1 MVQLLIAELGCQHL
15 VELQFARSLS
25 HHHRV
30 AHAGVMPDT
39 AGGNHGEELH
49 VMQVRI
55 NDENLQNENQRGSP
69 AVLLEGGIFVSL
81 MLMLIQSAW
90 SSAIVSGME
99 NQSGDYVVAFVLRI
113 ICQLAHNVFY

>member
-1 MVQLLIAELGCQHL
+1 LFPNPGLRVLFIVCAGSVIVQLLIAELGCQHL

-55 NDENLQNENQRGSP
+55 NDENLQMRIKGG
-69 AVLLEGGIFVSL
+69 VLLFCLRGGYLCF
-81 MLMLIQSAW
+81 
-90 SSAIVSGME
+90 
-99 NQSGDYVVAFVLRI
+99 
-113 ICQLAHNVFY
+113 